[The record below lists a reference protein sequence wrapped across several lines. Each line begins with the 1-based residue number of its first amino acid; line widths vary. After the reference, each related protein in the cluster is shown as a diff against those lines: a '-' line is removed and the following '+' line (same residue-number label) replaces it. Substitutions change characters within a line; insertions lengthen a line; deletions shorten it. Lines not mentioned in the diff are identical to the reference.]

1 MVPRPR
7 PGVRY
12 AAPTAERMD
21 ADDTTSPD
29 GGTELERARAEL
41 ASARA
46 ALFVESRRRAAVEQA
61 RDQLAA
67 QAATLAAGCDG
78 LTSRIDELMRWVE
91 QAKTGSERL
100 AERLRE
106 EQALRRALEAER
118 DDLRARLAT
127 ATPRNACDDED
138 PEVR

>member
-1 MVPRPR
+1 MSTDD
-7 PGVRY
+7 
-12 AAPTAERMD
+12 AA
-21 ADDTTSPD
+21 SPED
-29 GGTELERARAEL
+29 ETELQRARAEL
-41 ASARA
+41 ANARA

-61 RDQLAA
+61 RDELAA

-91 QAKTGSERL
+91 QAKVGSERL

-106 EQALRRALEAER
+106 EQALRRAAEAER

-127 ATPRNACDDED
+127 GAPD
-138 PEVR
+138 PDPGG